1 MGKLSRV
8 ALIYI
13 GAVVVTAV
21 VLVARGP
28 FTGLRWQY
36 VVFLG
41 ILVIVSESRATQL
54 RKGQIT
60 WSSSSAAML
69 ASVVL
74 VGPVG
79 AAIVGAC
86 TALGLRRG
94 PHLLQRV
101 FNTSMY
107 ALSAYLAGRAFLAFG
122 GHVGLPDEK
131 SFPAII
137 APFAAA
143 ALILVAANHGLL
155 SGVLWLTRPPDR
167 MSSGASGAGVGLSA
181 RLLLSDLGYAAYG
194 LLMAAL
200 WSVVGFFAPLL
211 VLIPLFVARWAV
223 TQFAEQQKA
232 YEATVGA
239 LCQAVETKDFYTRG
253 HSDRVS
259 RGSVMIAR
267 EIGMRGERV
276 EAIRYAGMLHD
287 VGKLGVPTKVL
298 RKTGKLTEEEYAA
311 IQLHPMRGLDIVR
324 EIGFLDEALAGI
336 MHHHERIDGRGYPMG
351 LAGDE
356 IPEFA
361 RVLAVADAFDSMTST
376 RSYRGARPVS
386 EAIEEL
392 RKWSG
397 TQFDP
402 AFVDAFVAA
411 LKREGWQLPE
421 PPAGARGR
429 RPGHRHRAGSRRPGR
444 PHPGHRQPV
453 DPITLSGPSARR
465 RELRRYPWQVR
476 DSGQLLLV
484 VAAGVTLVAAVAQTA
499 AEGLKDPRIAIAFGA
514 LIAFGEVLRL
524 NLPGD
529 RETAPI
535 GFAGALAYALLIR
548 VGTHFVQHSAEQ
560 VVTVAT
566 IGMIIG
572 ALPHLAVGRPAR
584 VSGMATRLLC
594 VACVAYIF
602 RPLAGNSAVEK
613 HWGLAFTLMTSLT
626 VLALLLEAVLT
637 ALLRVG
643 RAAGQVPGGAGG
655 RDARPAATGRGGG
668 RLGAAHRVR
677 GGSDGAVLAG
687 RVHRA
692 AARHPGGVPPVRR
705 DPGHLPADRA
715 GAGQGDRDRRV
726 RRNRSFRT
734 GQQARGRDRPGARHP
749 RARAARARVRRAD
762 ARHRPAVAAR
772 PDPRR
777 GHRAGLPAGP
787 AAHRRARR
795 RRDPAGPGAWLGGR
809 DRAPA
814 ERALPGHRSARPP
827 AAPPLRPAR

>member
-8 ALIYI
+8 ALLYI
-13 GAVVVTAV
+13 GAVVVSAV

-54 RKGQIT
+54 RKGQLT
-60 WSSSSAAML
+60 WSPSSAAML

-74 VGPVG
+74 AGPVG

-94 PHLLQRV
+94 PSILQRV
-101 FNTSMY
+101 FNTAMY
-107 ALSAYLAGRAFLAFG
+107 ALSAYLAGRAFLALG
-122 GHVGLPDEK
+122 GQVGLPSEN
-131 SFPAII
+131 SFPGII
-137 APFAAA
+137 APFAGA
-143 ALILVAANHGLL
+143 ALVLVVANHGLL
-155 SGVLWLTRPPDR
+155 SGVLWLTRPPDGTP
-167 MSSGASGAGVGLSA
+167 SGVGVGLSG

-194 LLMAAL
+194 LLIAAL

-223 TQFAEQQKA
+223 AQFAEQQKA

-298 RKTGKLTEEEYAA
+298 QKTGKLTEEEYAA

-376 RSYRGARPVS
+376 RSYRGARPVA

-411 LKREGWQLPE
+411 LKREGWQRPE
-421 PPAGARGR
+421 PPVIAADDLATVTAQDHDDPGA
-429 RPGHRHRAGSRRPGR
+429 P
-444 PHPGHRQPV
+444 
-453 DPITLSGPSARR
+453 
-465 RELRRYPWQVR
+465 
-476 DSGQLLLV
+476 
-484 VAAGVTLVAAVAQTA
+484 
-499 AEGLKDPRIAIAFGA
+499 
-514 LIAFGEVLRL
+514 
-524 NLPGD
+524 
-529 RETAPI
+529 
-535 GFAGALAYALLIR
+535 
-548 VGTHFVQHSAEQ
+548 
-560 VVTVAT
+560 
-566 IGMIIG
+566 
-572 ALPHLAVGRPAR
+572 
-584 VSGMATRLLC
+584 
-594 VACVAYIF
+594 
-602 RPLAGNSAVEK
+602 
-613 HWGLAFTLMTSLT
+613 
-626 VLALLLEAVLT
+626 
-637 ALLRVG
+637 LRVI
-643 RAAGQVPGGAGG
+643 
-655 RDARPAATGRGGG
+655 DS
-668 RLGAAHRVR
+668 L
-677 GGSDGAVLAG
+677 
-687 RVHRA
+687 
-692 AARHPGGVPPVRR
+692 
-705 DPGHLPADRA
+705 
-715 GAGQGDRDRRV
+715 
-726 RRNRSFRT
+726 
-734 GQQARGRDRPGARHP
+734 
-749 RARAARARVRRAD
+749 
-762 ARHRPAVAAR
+762 
-772 PDPRR
+772 
-777 GHRAGLPAGP
+777 
-787 AAHRRARR
+787 
-795 RRDPAGPGAWLGGR
+795 
-809 DRAPA
+809 
-814 ERALPGHRSARPP
+814 
-827 AAPPLRPAR
+827 

>member
-8 ALIYI
+8 ALLYI
-13 GAVVVTAV
+13 GAVVVSAV

-54 RKGQIT
+54 RKGQLT
-60 WSSSSAAML
+60 WSPSSAAML

-74 VGPVG
+74 AGPVG

-94 PHLLQRV
+94 PSILQRV
-101 FNTSMY
+101 FNTAMY
-107 ALSAYLAGRAFLAFG
+107 ALSAYLAGRAFLALG

-131 SFPAII
+131 SFPGII
-137 APFAAA
+137 APFAGA
-143 ALILVAANHGLL
+143 ALVLVVANHGLL
-155 SGVLWLTRPPDR
+155 SGVLWLTRPPDGTP
-167 MSSGASGAGVGLSA
+167 SGVGVGLSG

-194 LLMAAL
+194 LLIAAL

-223 TQFAEQQKA
+223 AQFAEQQKA

-298 RKTGKLTEEEYAA
+298 QKTGKLTEEEYDA

-376 RSYRGARPVS
+376 RSYRGARPVA

-411 LKREGWQLPE
+411 LKREGWQRPE
-421 PPAGARGR
+421 PVIAADDLTTAQDHDDPGA
-429 RPGHRHRAGSRRPGR
+429 P
-444 PHPGHRQPV
+444 
-453 DPITLSGPSARR
+453 
-465 RELRRYPWQVR
+465 
-476 DSGQLLLV
+476 
-484 VAAGVTLVAAVAQTA
+484 
-499 AEGLKDPRIAIAFGA
+499 
-514 LIAFGEVLRL
+514 
-524 NLPGD
+524 
-529 RETAPI
+529 
-535 GFAGALAYALLIR
+535 
-548 VGTHFVQHSAEQ
+548 
-560 VVTVAT
+560 
-566 IGMIIG
+566 
-572 ALPHLAVGRPAR
+572 
-584 VSGMATRLLC
+584 
-594 VACVAYIF
+594 
-602 RPLAGNSAVEK
+602 
-613 HWGLAFTLMTSLT
+613 
-626 VLALLLEAVLT
+626 
-637 ALLRVG
+637 LRVI
-643 RAAGQVPGGAGG
+643 
-655 RDARPAATGRGGG
+655 DS
-668 RLGAAHRVR
+668 L
-677 GGSDGAVLAG
+677 
-687 RVHRA
+687 
-692 AARHPGGVPPVRR
+692 
-705 DPGHLPADRA
+705 
-715 GAGQGDRDRRV
+715 
-726 RRNRSFRT
+726 
-734 GQQARGRDRPGARHP
+734 
-749 RARAARARVRRAD
+749 
-762 ARHRPAVAAR
+762 
-772 PDPRR
+772 
-777 GHRAGLPAGP
+777 
-787 AAHRRARR
+787 
-795 RRDPAGPGAWLGGR
+795 
-809 DRAPA
+809 
-814 ERALPGHRSARPP
+814 
-827 AAPPLRPAR
+827 

>member
-8 ALIYI
+8 ALLYI
-13 GAVVVTAV
+13 GAVVVSAV

-54 RKGQIT
+54 RKGQLT
-60 WSSSSAAML
+60 WSPSSAAML

-74 VGPVG
+74 AGPVG

-94 PHLLQRV
+94 PSILQRV
-101 FNTSMY
+101 FNTAMY
-107 ALSAYLAGRAFLAFG
+107 ALSAYLAGRAFLALG
-122 GHVGLPDEK
+122 GQVGLPDEN
-131 SFPAII
+131 SFPGII
-137 APFAAA
+137 APFAGA
-143 ALILVAANHGLL
+143 ALVLVVANHGLL
-155 SGVLWLTRPPDR
+155 SGVLWLTRPPDG
-167 MSSGASGAGVGLSA
+167 MPSGTGVGLSG

-194 LLMAAL
+194 LLIAAL

-223 TQFAEQQKA
+223 AQFAEQQKA

-239 LCQAVETKDFYTRG
+239 LCQAVETKDLYTRG

-298 RKTGKLTEEEYAA
+298 QKTGKLTEEEYAA

-376 RSYRGARPVS
+376 RSYRGARPVA

-411 LKREGWQLPE
+411 LKREGWQRPE
-421 PPAGARGR
+421 PP
-429 RPGHRHRAGSRRPGR
+429 
-444 PHPGHRQPV
+444 
-453 DPITLSGPSARR
+453 
-465 RELRRYPWQVR
+465 
-476 DSGQLLLV
+476 
-484 VAAGVTLVAAVAQTA
+484 
-499 AEGLKDPRIAIAFGA
+499 
-514 LIAFGEVLRL
+514 
-524 NLPGD
+524 
-529 RETAPI
+529 
-535 GFAGALAYALLIR
+535 
-548 VGTHFVQHSAEQ
+548 
-560 VVTVAT
+560 
-566 IGMIIG
+566 
-572 ALPHLAVGRPAR
+572 
-584 VSGMATRLLC
+584 
-594 VACVAYIF
+594 
-602 RPLAGNSAVEK
+602 
-613 HWGLAFTLMTSLT
+613 
-626 VLALLLEAVLT
+626 VLATDDLATVT
-637 ALLRVG
+637 AQDHDDPGAPLRVI
-643 RAAGQVPGGAGG
+643 
-655 RDARPAATGRGGG
+655 DS
-668 RLGAAHRVR
+668 L
-677 GGSDGAVLAG
+677 
-687 RVHRA
+687 
-692 AARHPGGVPPVRR
+692 
-705 DPGHLPADRA
+705 
-715 GAGQGDRDRRV
+715 
-726 RRNRSFRT
+726 
-734 GQQARGRDRPGARHP
+734 
-749 RARAARARVRRAD
+749 
-762 ARHRPAVAAR
+762 
-772 PDPRR
+772 
-777 GHRAGLPAGP
+777 
-787 AAHRRARR
+787 
-795 RRDPAGPGAWLGGR
+795 
-809 DRAPA
+809 
-814 ERALPGHRSARPP
+814 
-827 AAPPLRPAR
+827 

>member
-8 ALIYI
+8 ALLYI
-13 GAVVVTAV
+13 GAVVVSAV

-28 FTGLRWQY
+28 FAGLAWQY

-54 RKGQIT
+54 RKGQLT

-94 PHLLQRV
+94 PSILQRV

-107 ALSAYLAGRAFLAFG
+107 ALSAYLAGRVFLACG
-122 GHVGLPDEK
+122 GHVGLPDEN
-131 SFPAII
+131 SFPGII
-137 APFAAA
+137 WPFAAA
-143 ALILVAANHGLL
+143 ALIHVAANHGLL
-155 SGVLWLTRPPDR
+155 SGVLWLTRPRDR
-167 MSSGASGAGVGLSA
+167 MSSGASGTGVGLSA

-223 TQFAEQQKA
+223 AQFAEQQKA

-298 RKTGKLTEEEYAA
+298 QKTGKLTEEEYAA

-376 RSYRGARPVS
+376 RSYRGARPVD

-411 LKREGWQLPE
+411 LKRHGWQLPE
-421 PPAGARGR
+421 PP
-429 RPGHRHRAGSRRPGR
+429 
-444 PHPGHRQPV
+444 V
-453 DPITLSGPSARR
+453 I
-465 RELRRYPWQVR
+465 
-476 DSGQLLLV
+476 
-484 VAAGVTLVAAVAQTA
+484 AADDLAAVTAQDHD
-499 AEGLKDPRIAIAFGA
+499 DPGA
-514 LIAFGEVLRL
+514 
-524 NLPGD
+524 P
-529 RETAPI
+529 
-535 GFAGALAYALLIR
+535 
-548 VGTHFVQHSAEQ
+548 
-560 VVTVAT
+560 
-566 IGMIIG
+566 
-572 ALPHLAVGRPAR
+572 
-584 VSGMATRLLC
+584 
-594 VACVAYIF
+594 
-602 RPLAGNSAVEK
+602 
-613 HWGLAFTLMTSLT
+613 
-626 VLALLLEAVLT
+626 
-637 ALLRVG
+637 LRVI
-643 RAAGQVPGGAGG
+643 
-655 RDARPAATGRGGG
+655 DS
-668 RLGAAHRVR
+668 L
-677 GGSDGAVLAG
+677 
-687 RVHRA
+687 
-692 AARHPGGVPPVRR
+692 
-705 DPGHLPADRA
+705 
-715 GAGQGDRDRRV
+715 
-726 RRNRSFRT
+726 
-734 GQQARGRDRPGARHP
+734 
-749 RARAARARVRRAD
+749 
-762 ARHRPAVAAR
+762 
-772 PDPRR
+772 
-777 GHRAGLPAGP
+777 
-787 AAHRRARR
+787 
-795 RRDPAGPGAWLGGR
+795 
-809 DRAPA
+809 
-814 ERALPGHRSARPP
+814 
-827 AAPPLRPAR
+827 

>member
-8 ALIYI
+8 ALLYI
-13 GAVVVTAV
+13 GAVVVSAV

-54 RKGQIT
+54 RKGQLT
-60 WSSSSAAML
+60 WSPSSAAML

-74 VGPVG
+74 AGPVG

-94 PHLLQRV
+94 PSILQRV
-101 FNTSMY
+101 FNTAMY
-107 ALSAYLAGRAFLAFG
+107 ALSAYLAGRAFLALG
-122 GHVGLPDEK
+122 GQVGLPDEQ
-131 SFPAII
+131 SFPGII
-137 APFAAA
+137 APFAGA
-143 ALILVAANHGLL
+143 ALVLVVANHGLL
-155 SGVLWLTRPPDR
+155 SGVLWLTRPPDGTP
-167 MSSGASGAGVGLSA
+167 SGVGVGLSG

-194 LLMAAL
+194 LLIAAL

-223 TQFAEQQKA
+223 AQFAEQQKA

-267 EIGMRGERV
+267 EIGMRSERV

-298 RKTGKLTEEEYAA
+298 QKTGKLTEEEYAA

-376 RSYRGARPVS
+376 RSYRGARPVA

-411 LKREGWQLPE
+411 LKREGWL
-421 PPAGARGR
+421 
-429 RPGHRHRAGSRRPGR
+429 RP
-444 PHPGHRQPV
+444 
-453 DPITLSGPSARR
+453 
-465 RELRRYPWQVR
+465 
-476 DSGQLLLV
+476 
-484 VAAGVTLVAAVAQTA
+484 
-499 AEGLKDPRIAIAFGA
+499 
-514 LIAFGEVLRL
+514 
-524 NLPGD
+524 
-529 RETAPI
+529 
-535 GFAGALAYALLIR
+535 
-548 VGTHFVQHSAEQ
+548 
-560 VVTVAT
+560 
-566 IGMIIG
+566 
-572 ALPHLAVGRPAR
+572 
-584 VSGMATRLLC
+584 
-594 VACVAYIF
+594 
-602 RPLAGNSAVEK
+602 
-613 HWGLAFTLMTSLT
+613 
-626 VLALLLEAVLT
+626 
-637 ALLRVG
+637 
-643 RAAGQVPGGAGG
+643 
-655 RDARPAATGRGGG
+655 
-668 RLGAAHRVR
+668 
-677 GGSDGAVLAG
+677 
-687 RVHRA
+687 
-692 AARHPGGVPPVRR
+692 VPPVIAAEDLATVTAQDHD
-705 DPGHLPADRA
+705 DPGA
-715 GAGQGDRDRRV
+715 
-726 RRNRSFRT
+726 
-734 GQQARGRDRPGARHP
+734 
-749 RARAARARVRRAD
+749 
-762 ARHRPAVAAR
+762 
-772 PDPRR
+772 
-777 GHRAGLPAGP
+777 
-787 AAHRRARR
+787 
-795 RRDPAGPGAWLGGR
+795 
-809 DRAPA
+809 
-814 ERALPGHRSARPP
+814 
-827 AAPPLRPAR
+827 PLRVIDSL

>member
-8 ALIYI
+8 ALLYI
-13 GAVVVTAV
+13 GVVVVLAV

-28 FTGLRWQY
+28 FTGLSWQY

-54 RKGQIT
+54 RKGQLT

-94 PHLLQRV
+94 PHVLQRV

-107 ALSAYLAGRAFLAFG
+107 ALSAYLAGRAFLALG

-131 SFPAII
+131 SFPGII
-137 APFAAA
+137 APFAGA
-143 ALILVAANHGLL
+143 ALIHVVANHGLL
-155 SGVLWLTRPPDR
+155 SGVLWLTRPPGR
-167 MSSGASGAGVGLSA
+167 MPSGAVGGGVGLSA
-181 RLLLSDLGYAAYG
+181 RLLLSDVGYAAYG

-223 TQFAEQQKA
+223 AQFAEQQKA

-267 EIGMRGERV
+267 EIGMRIERV

-287 VGKLGVPTKVL
+287 VGKLGVPTRVL
-298 RKTGKLTEEEYAA
+298 QKTGKLTEEEYAA

-411 LKREGWQLPE
+411 LQRDGWPRPE
-421 PPAGARGR
+421 PPVLESDDLA
-429 RPGHRHRAGSRRPGR
+429 
-444 PHPGHRQPV
+444 
-453 DPITLSGPSARR
+453 T
-465 RELRRYPWQVR
+465 
-476 DSGQLLLV
+476 
-484 VAAGVTLVAAVAQTA
+484 VAAQDHD
-499 AEGLKDPRIAIAFGA
+499 DPGA
-514 LIAFGEVLRL
+514 
-524 NLPGD
+524 P
-529 RETAPI
+529 
-535 GFAGALAYALLIR
+535 
-548 VGTHFVQHSAEQ
+548 
-560 VVTVAT
+560 
-566 IGMIIG
+566 
-572 ALPHLAVGRPAR
+572 
-584 VSGMATRLLC
+584 
-594 VACVAYIF
+594 
-602 RPLAGNSAVEK
+602 
-613 HWGLAFTLMTSLT
+613 
-626 VLALLLEAVLT
+626 
-637 ALLRVG
+637 LRVI
-643 RAAGQVPGGAGG
+643 
-655 RDARPAATGRGGG
+655 DS
-668 RLGAAHRVR
+668 L
-677 GGSDGAVLAG
+677 
-687 RVHRA
+687 
-692 AARHPGGVPPVRR
+692 
-705 DPGHLPADRA
+705 
-715 GAGQGDRDRRV
+715 
-726 RRNRSFRT
+726 
-734 GQQARGRDRPGARHP
+734 
-749 RARAARARVRRAD
+749 
-762 ARHRPAVAAR
+762 
-772 PDPRR
+772 
-777 GHRAGLPAGP
+777 
-787 AAHRRARR
+787 
-795 RRDPAGPGAWLGGR
+795 
-809 DRAPA
+809 
-814 ERALPGHRSARPP
+814 
-827 AAPPLRPAR
+827 

>member
-1 MGKLSRV
+1 LGKLSRV

-21 VLVARGP
+21 VLVAMGP
-28 FTGLRWQY
+28 FTGLKWEY

-101 FNTSMY
+101 FNTAMY

-131 SFPAII
+131 AFPVILV
-137 APFAAA
+137 PFAAA
-143 ALILVAANHGLL
+143 ALIHVATNHGLL
-155 SGVLWLTRPPDR
+155 SGVLWLTRPRDQ
-167 MSSGASGAGVGLSA
+167 MSSGTSGAGVGLSG

-223 TQFAEQQKA
+223 AQFAEQQKA

-267 EIGMRGERV
+267 EIGMRAERV

-298 RKTGKLTEEEYAA
+298 QKTGKLTEEEYVA

-351 LAGDE
+351 LAGEE

-376 RSYRGARPVS
+376 RSYRGARPVG

-411 LKREGWQLPE
+411 LKREGWQRPE
-421 PPAGARGR
+421 PPGPPVIAADDLATITAQDHDD
-429 RPGHRHRAGSRRPGR
+429 PG
-444 PHPGHRQPV
+444 
-453 DPITLSGPSARR
+453 
-465 RELRRYPWQVR
+465 
-476 DSGQLLLV
+476 
-484 VAAGVTLVAAVAQTA
+484 
-499 AEGLKDPRIAIAFGA
+499 
-514 LIAFGEVLRL
+514 
-524 NLPGD
+524 
-529 RETAPI
+529 API
-535 GFAGALAYALLIR
+535 RI
-548 VGTHFVQHSAEQ
+548 VD
-560 VVTVAT
+560 
-566 IGMIIG
+566 
-572 ALPHLAVGRPAR
+572 
-584 VSGMATRLLC
+584 
-594 VACVAYIF
+594 
-602 RPLAGNSAVEK
+602 
-613 HWGLAFTLMTSLT
+613 SL
-626 VLALLLEAVLT
+626 
-637 ALLRVG
+637 
-643 RAAGQVPGGAGG
+643 
-655 RDARPAATGRGGG
+655 
-668 RLGAAHRVR
+668 
-677 GGSDGAVLAG
+677 
-687 RVHRA
+687 
-692 AARHPGGVPPVRR
+692 
-705 DPGHLPADRA
+705 
-715 GAGQGDRDRRV
+715 
-726 RRNRSFRT
+726 
-734 GQQARGRDRPGARHP
+734 
-749 RARAARARVRRAD
+749 
-762 ARHRPAVAAR
+762 
-772 PDPRR
+772 
-777 GHRAGLPAGP
+777 
-787 AAHRRARR
+787 
-795 RRDPAGPGAWLGGR
+795 
-809 DRAPA
+809 
-814 ERALPGHRSARPP
+814 
-827 AAPPLRPAR
+827 